1 MTVGWGVVD
10 RITGL
15 AAVLVCGEGEG
26 AGVRAPPGVMVLAGW
41 APPGAGD
48 LVGAT
53 LLLPRCW
60 TRCWFNIVAFCG
72 ATGDWRFE
80 YGDCAGDGDVF
91 VVLLDMLDLCCGNT
105 TTDCCGGGWDDGCCM
120 LYTSCNHSLNSKLR
134 NFKLWG
140 RLQKHSKGVMGAG
153 GSFYITNKLYGERSF
168 LRS

>member
-26 AGVRAPPGVMVLAGW
+26 AGVRAPPGVMVPPGW

-48 LVGAT
+48 LVGPT

-60 TRCWFNIVAFCG
+60 TRWWFNTVVFCC

-91 VVLLDMLDLCCGNT
+91 VVLPDMVDLCCGNT
-105 TTDCCGGGWDDGCCM
+105 TTDGWDDGCCM
-120 LYTSCNHSLNSKLR
+120 LYTFCNQNPISKFEALTKQ
-134 NFKLWG
+134 NE
-140 RLQKHSKGVMGAG
+140 
-153 GSFYITNKLYGERSF
+153 ITMTETEETE
-168 LRS
+168 